1 MSGAGAVVALVLL
14 EWTTGWVAVAA
25 WTQSW
30 AVVRRGHFRITAWA
44 TLLLGAL
51 AGLAYR
57 SAGGDGAEDW
67 LVLVFVAALALYLAV
82 QYSRTDV
89 PGAVMG
95 AVAALSGVIAL
106 VLSAGRIAGWPQPLA
121 ALQLVAGA
129 ALLGAVTNGM
139 MLGHWYLNQPGLKTW
154 ALARLTLLGGVVT
167 ALTGAAGLVGAA
179 RLAGATTAGAAFGLP
194 GAGDSFGPAF
204 FAVWAV
210 LLVFTGVV
218 VLAARRCVAIRSIQ
232 SATGLY
238 YVAILTAGVSEF
250 VVRYLMVN
258 AA

>member
-1 MSGAGAVVALVLL
+1 MAALVLL
-14 EWTTGWVAVAA
+14 EWTTGWLAVAA

-30 AVVRRGHFRITAWA
+30 AVIRRGHFRITAWA
-44 TLLLGAL
+44 TLILGGL
-51 AGLAYR
+51 AAVAYR
-57 SAGGDGAEDW
+57 SVETGPAQDW
-67 LVLVFVAALALYLAV
+67 TVGVLVAAIALYVAV

-95 AVAALSGVIAL
+95 ALAGTVGALALIFSAAGVPA
-106 VLSAGRIAGWPQPLA
+106 WPQPLA

-129 ALLGAVTNGM
+129 ALLGSVSNGM

-154 ALARLTLLGGVVT
+154 ALARLTLLCLVATGV
-167 ALTGAAGLVGAA
+167 TGAAGVLGSGRLTGAS
-179 RLAGATTAGAAFGLP
+179 TAGAAFGLP
-194 GAGDSFGPAF
+194 GAGDSFGLAF
-204 FAVWAV
+204 FLIWAV
-210 LLVFTGVV
+210 LLGFTGMVV
-218 VLAARRCVAIRSIQ
+218 WAARRCVAIRSIQ

-258 AA
+258 AT

>member
-14 EWTTGWVAVAA
+14 EWTTGWLAVAA

-30 AVVRRGHFRITAWA
+30 AVIRRGHFRITAWA
-44 TLLLGAL
+44 TLILGGL
-51 AGLAYR
+51 AAAAYR
-57 SAGGDGAEDW
+57 SVEVGDLQSRA
-67 LVLVFVAALALYLAV
+67 VLGFVVAVALYVAV
-82 QYSRTDV
+82 QYSRTDL

-95 AVAALSGVIAL
+95 AVAGICGGLALI
-106 VLSAGRIAGWPQPLA
+106 LSAELIPAWPQPLA
-121 ALQLVAGA
+121 AMQLLAGA
-129 ALLGAVTNGM
+129 ALLGAVSNGM

-154 ALARLTLLGGVVT
+154 ALARLTLLGVV
-167 ALTGAAGLVGAA
+167 ATGASGAVGLLGAA
-179 RLAGATTAGAAFGLP
+179 RLSGASTAGAAFGLP
-194 GAGDSFGPAF
+194 GAGDSFGRAF
-204 FAVWAV
+204 FLVWTF
-210 LLVFTGVV
+210 LLAFTGVV
-218 VLAARRCVAIRSIQ
+218 VWAARRCVAIRSIQ

>member
-14 EWTTGWVAVAA
+14 EWTAGWVAVAA

-30 AVVRRGHFRITAWA
+30 AVIRRGHFRITAWA
-44 TLLLGAL
+44 ALTLGVLTAL
-51 AGLAYR
+51 AFR
-57 SAGGDGAEDW
+57 STGEGGVQGRF
-67 LVLVFVAALALYLAV
+67 VVGFVAAVALYAAV

-89 PGAVMG
+89 PGSVMG
-95 AVAALSGVIAL
+95 AVAGTAGALVL
-106 VLSAGRIAGWPQPLA
+106 VLSAGLIAGWPQPLA
-121 ALQLVAGA
+121 AVQLIAGA
-129 ALLGAVTNGM
+129 ALLGAVSNGM

-154 ALARLTLLGGVVT
+154 ALARLTLLCVVAT
-167 ALTGAAGLVGAA
+167 ILSGAAGALGAG

-194 GAGDSFGPAF
+194 GAGDSFGRAF
-204 FAVWAV
+204 FVVWAV
-210 LLVFTGVV
+210 LLAFTGVV

-232 SATGLY
+232 SATGLL
-238 YVAILTAGVSEF
+238 YVAILSAGVAEF